1 MDTQQSQKTVS
12 LVLGSGGARGLVHIG
27 VIKWLE
33 ENNYSIDAIS
43 GCSIGSLIGGVY
55 AAGKLDQLEK
65 WMKSITNMDI
75 INQLDIS
82 WSSNGLFK
90 GEKIINT
97 LVELLEDVQIEDL
110 DIPFTAVAADIL
122 TGREV
127 WINKGS
133 LFEAIRASVS
143 LPLFFDPVYRGDDV
157 LIDGG
162 VLNPVPIAPTLND
175 NTDLT
180 IAVDLG
186 ADPVNKNEVQQL
198 QEAEEFSA
206 IEFGIKKIVQSLG
219 WKNEKPKQ
227 VNLVMYNVAIM
238 AFDAMQSTIARQKSA
253 AYPPD
258 IEILFPRDLCGT
270 FEFDK
275 ADELIELGYKETQNA
290 LAIY

>member
-227 VNLVMYNVAIM
+227 VNLGMYNVAIM

-275 ADELIELGYKETQNA
+275 ADELIQLGYKETQNA

>member
-1 MDTQQSQKTVS
+1 MSSSQAQRTVS

-27 VIKWLE
+27 VIRWLE
-33 ENNYSIDAIS
+33 ENNYHISSIS

-55 AAGKLDQLEK
+55 AAGKLPKLEE
-65 WMKSITNMDI
+65 WMKSITNYDI
-75 INQLDIS
+75 INQLDLS

-97 LVELLEDVQIEDL
+97 LIDLLQDVQIEEL
-110 DIPFTAVAADIL
+110 EIPFTAVAADIL
-122 TGREV
+122 SGREV

-133 LFEAIRASVS
+133 LFEAIRASIS
-143 LPLFFDPVYRGDDV
+143 LPMFFDPVHKGDAV

-175 NTDLT
+175 DTDLT

-186 ADPVNKNEVQQL
+186 ADPLNENQDL
-198 QEAEEFSA
+198 EEDEEEASA
-206 IEFGIKKIVQSLG
+206 IELGLKKIVESLG
-219 WKNEKPKQ
+219 WKDEKPKKS
-227 VNLVMYNVAIM
+227 NLGMYNVAIK

-258 IEILFPRDLCGT
+258 IEILFARDLCGT
-270 FEFDK
+270 FEFDR
-275 ADELIELGYKETQNA
+275 ADELIELGYKEIDRVIGNKN
-290 LAIY
+290 

>member
-1 MDTQQSQKTVS
+1 MASQQKTVS

-33 ENNYSIDAIS
+33 ENNYSIESIS

-55 AAGKLDQLEK
+55 AAGKLSQLEE
-65 WMKSITNMDI
+65 WMRSITNIDI

-97 LVELLEDVQIEDL
+97 LVDLLEDVQIEDL
-110 DIPFTAVAADIL
+110 KIPFTAVAADII

-133 LFEAIRASVS
+133 LFDAIRASIS
-143 LPLFFDPVYRGDDV
+143 LPLFFDPVHKGDDV

-175 NTDLT
+175 DTDLT

-186 ADPVNKNEVQQL
+186 ADPINKNEMQAI
-198 QEAEEFSA
+198 EEEEEFSA
-206 IEFGIKKIVQSLG
+206 IELGIKKIVQSLG
-219 WKNEKPKQ
+219 WKDEKPKQ
-227 VNLVMYNVAIM
+227 LNLGMYNVAIK

-258 IEILFPRDLCGT
+258 VEILFARDLCGT

-275 ADELIELGYKETQNA
+275 ADELIELGYQEAQK
-290 LAIY
+290 AISKK

>member
-1 MDTQQSQKTVS
+1 MASQQKTVS

-33 ENNYSIDAIS
+33 ENNYSIESIS

-55 AAGKLDQLEK
+55 AAGKLGQLEE
-65 WMKSITNMDI
+65 WMRSITNIDI

-97 LVELLEDVQIEDL
+97 LVDLLEDVQIEDL
-110 DIPFTAVAADIL
+110 KIPFTAVAADII

-133 LFEAIRASVS
+133 LFDAIRASIS
-143 LPLFFDPVYRGDDV
+143 LPLFFDPVHKGDDV

-175 NTDLT
+175 DTDLT

-186 ADPVNKNEVQQL
+186 ADPINKNEMQAI
-198 QEAEEFSA
+198 EEEEEFSA
-206 IEFGIKKIVQSLG
+206 IELGIKKIVQSLG
-219 WKNEKPKQ
+219 WKDEKPKQ
-227 VNLVMYNVAIM
+227 LNLGMYNVAIK

-258 IEILFPRDLCGT
+258 VEILFARDLCGT

-275 ADELIELGYKETQNA
+275 ADELIELGYQEAQK
-290 LAIY
+290 AINKK